1 MRGYFSQIQIILIL
15 KTSES
20 VVLVYQQVSVI
31 G

>member
-15 KTSES
+15 KTSER

-31 G
+31 D